1 MSVLHAIFRHRNW
14 LLMPTMTIFTIF
26 NLARHLPETP
36 QMTKHPQKEYD
47 YIIVGAGSA
56 GSALAYRLSE
66 DPNNSVLLIEAGGLE
81 SGASD
86 IPAYAAFADVQT
98 WFFSSQPQ
106 QPKMKG
112 YIEKGPPIINGK
124 VLGGGSTVNFLMFM
138 RGNRGDYD
146 SWDEIAG
153 GTGMWKWDKV
163 FPYFIRMEDQQS
175 PELMNNGYHSTGGLK
190 SLEIA
195 RFLSPLGQT
204 VLDMAKENNIPIG
217 DYNQGDDQGKFG
229 RMQFSTKQGVRQ
241 SSAKAYLRNDEV
253 LKRKNLDIMINSV
266 VTKLTI
272 DSDKSVTGVE
282 IERERKILKDKTFF
296 VKARKETIVSAGGI
310 FTPAIL
316 MRSGIGDCDHLKEV
330 GIDCKHNLPAVG
342 SNFQD
347 HVSPT
352 GLNFLINDEMDPLQN
367 VDILNEKFVAEY
379 KANGSGPLS
388 LPFSLDVN
396 GFIDSF
402 ADYPLKEGEK
412 MSQTP
417 DVQVVKILG
426 NAVISNTFLGDG
438 RREAIAKYYKPHVG
452 KSSFAM
458 FPILIRPKSRG
469 VIRLKSSD
477 PHENP
482 LVNPKY
488 LTNDDDIERLVN
500 VSKKI
505 TKMVMSSKAFQVH
518 NIEEFPEPYPGCEDH
533 NRNSDEYF
541 RCMTYMSS
549 IGFVH
554 YTGSCSLGHCVDEH
568 LRVKG
573 MKKLRVADI
582 SVIPIEPSGNTM
594 APGIMIGEKAADIIL
609 GEKWFKEFG
618 HQIQPGRVRA

>member
-1 MSVLHAIFRHRNW
+1 
-14 LLMPTMTIFTIF
+14 MPTMTIFTIL

-36 QMTKHPQKEYD
+36 QMTMYPENEYD

-86 IPAYAAFADVQT
+86 IPAYTAFADVQT
-98 WFFSSQPQ
+98 WLFSTVPQ
-106 QPKMKG
+106 
-112 YIEKGPPIINGK
+112 EKGMQGFIKKEARIINGK

-175 PELMNNGYHSTGGLK
+175 STLINNGYHSTGGPK
-190 SLEIA
+190 SVEIG
-195 RFLSPLGQT
+195 RFMSPLGQV
-204 VLDMAKENNIPIG
+204 VLEMAKENNIPIG

-229 RMQFSTKQGVRQ
+229 PMQFSTKKGVRQ
-241 SSAKAYLRNDEV
+241 SCAKAYLRNDKV
-253 LKRKNLDIMINSV
+253 LKNKNLDIMINSF

-272 DSDKSVTGVE
+272 DSDKTVTGVE
-282 IERERKILKDKTFF
+282 IERERKTFK

-316 MRSGIGDCDHLKEV
+316 MRSGIGDCHHLKEV

-347 HVSPT
+347 HVSVS
-352 GLNFLINDEMDPLQN
+352 GLNFLVNDKVNPLQN
-367 VDILNEKFVAEY
+367 IDILNEKFVAEY

-388 LPFSLDVN
+388 VPFSLDVN

-412 MSQTP
+412 ISQTP

-426 NAVISNTFLGDG
+426 NPVIGNTFLAPVDTVNM
-438 RREAIAKYYKPHVG
+438 AKYYRPHVG

-458 FPILIRPKSRG
+458 YPILIRPKSRG

-482 LVNPKY
+482 LVDPKY
-488 LTNDDDIERLVN
+488 LTNDDDLERLVN

-505 TKMVMSSKAFQVH
+505 TKMVTSSKAFQALD
-518 NIEEFPEPYPGCEDH
+518 IEEFPEPYPGCEGH
-533 NRNSDEYF
+533 KRNSDSYF
-541 RCMTYMSS
+541 RCVIQMSTT
-549 IGFVH
+549 GFAH
-554 YTGSCSLGHCVDEH
+554 YIGSCSLGHCVDER

-573 MKKLRVADI
+573 MKKLRVVDI
-582 SVIPIEPSGNTM
+582 SVIPTEPSGNTM
-594 APGIMIGEKAADIIL
+594 APAIVIGEKAADIIL

-618 HQIQPGRVRA
+618 HKIKPGQVQV

>member
-1 MSVLHAIFRHRNW
+1 MPFLNAMFRHRNW
-14 LLMPTMTIFTIF
+14 FLMPTMTIFTIL

-36 QMTKHPQKEYD
+36 QMTMYPENEYD

-86 IPAYAAFADVQT
+86 IPAYTAFADVQT
-98 WFFSSQPQ
+98 WLFSTVPQ
-106 QPKMKG
+106 
-112 YIEKGPPIINGK
+112 EKGMQGFIKKEARIINGK

-163 FPYFIRMEDQQS
+163 FPYYIRMEDQQS
-175 PELMNNGYHSTGGLK
+175 PELINNGYHSTGGLQ
-190 SLEIA
+190 SLEFA
-195 RFLSPLGQT
+195 RFMSPLGQA

-229 RMQFSTKQGVRQ
+229 PMQFITKKGVRQ
-241 SSAKAYLRNDEV
+241 SCAKAYLRNDEV
-253 LKRKNLDIMINSV
+253 LTRKNLDIMINSV
-266 VTKLTI
+266 VTKLMV
-272 DSDKSVTGVE
+272 DSDKTVTGVE
-282 IERERKILKDKTFF
+282 IERERKLLRDKKIF
-296 VKARKETIVSAGGI
+296 VKARKETIISAGGI

-316 MRSGIGDCDHLKEV
+316 MRSGIGDCEHLKEV

-347 HVSPT
+347 HIVLT
-352 GLNFLINDEMDPLQN
+352 GLNFLVNDKIDPLKN
-367 VDILNEKFVAEY
+367 IDIFNEEFVAEY

-388 LPFSLDVN
+388 VPFSLDVN

-417 DVQVVKILG
+417 DVQVVKIIG
-426 NAVISNTFLGDG
+426 NTIIGNTFLATV
-438 RREAIAKYYKPHVG
+438 EPEIMAKYYKPHDD

-458 FPILIRPKSRG
+458 YPILIRPKSRG
-469 VIRLKSSD
+469 VIRLKSKD

-482 LVNPKY
+482 LVNPNY
-488 LTNDDDIERLVN
+488 LSNDDDIERLVN

-505 TKMVMSSKAFQVH
+505 TKMVTSSKAFQAYDV
-518 NIEEFPEPYPGCEDH
+518 EEFPSPYPGCEDH
-533 NRNSDEYF
+533 KRNSDSYF
-541 RCMTYMSS
+541 RCVTHRSS
-549 IGFVH
+549 IGLVH
-554 YTGSCSLGHCVDEH
+554 YTGSCSLGHCVDEQ

-582 SVIPIEPSGNTM
+582 SVIPIEPTGNTM
-594 APGIMIGEKAADIIL
+594 APGIVIGEKAADLIL

-618 HQIQPGRVRA
+618 HKIKPGQVRA